1 MRDLSHDE
9 LYQKMSDYRELLKKS
24 SPMAIEQFLET
35 EFCQEVR
42 RRAKSDLFFL
52 AKYFIGYDGQKND
65 LITERVHRRVCD
77 LFVQKMDDKSI
88 AEQDE
93 RKERML
99 LYPRGCMKSTL
110 NGIDAVQWVLNFPNI
125 RILFMTADTDL
136 SETFLKEFKSRFIIK
151 EVPSFMNIFFP
162 EFCVED
168 TKLALGNVSEFTTPA
183 RTNKDISEPTV
194 TASSIDSTLSGHH
207 YDVLK
212 SDDVIS
218 NRNSGSDDLL
228 LKLYKNFYINK
239 KTLMPYGYLD
249 IIGTR
254 YNTLDLYGKILENN
268 VGEIVHLKDEESGLL
283 PSWEYIENKDSGL
296 QIVIGRA
303 IVPKAGVL
311 KDIKELLEEEAIL
324 LFPEYL
330 TFKKLRKEWHENEPA
345 SEGQY
350 NQNPRPKSTT
360 TFDLPLLHRQTVE
373 HTKIPYSG
381 PITITWD
388 FAFSKKKGRDYST
401 GCVVRW
407 NDKGHAF
414 IIDLIRDK
422 FLPTD
427 LAKAVVK
434 LAKDWRP
441 QIIGIEKSM
450 GADFL
455 ESEIIRQ
462 AQDTGIP
469 EVMSVCGRIDWY
481 KPDNQKD
488 AKTIRMASLHPWLVD
503 GRMWFAKFLPYL
515 DVLYD
520 EFQDCMTS
528 HHHDDIPDVISQQP
542 RYAPRINQLI
552 EQKDLSSYSVA
563 ADASFNLLF
572 IPGSDAFGNIGFANP
587 QAVPIVPVQIERGP
601 EAETPYPDAPAICG
615 AGLCG

>member
-1 MRDLSHDE
+1 LLDFSHDDLYGKMVEFRDL
-9 LYQKMSDYRELLKKS
+9 LKTS
-24 SPMAIEQFLET
+24 TPMDPEQFLLT
-35 EFCQEVR
+35 DFAQEVR
-42 RRAKSDLFFL
+42 RRAKCDLFFL
-52 AKYFIGYDGQKND
+52 AKYVIGYDNQKNE
-65 LITERVHRRVCD
+65 LLLERVHRRVCD
-77 LFVQKMDDKSI
+77 LFVQKMDSKSI

-93 RKERML
+93 RKERLL
-99 LYPRGCMKSTL
+99 LYPRGCFKSTL

-136 SETFLKEFKSRFIIK
+136 AETFLKEFKSRFIIK
-151 EVPSFMNIFFP
+151 ESPSFMNIFFP

-168 TKLALGNVSEFTTPA
+168 TKLALGNVSSFTTPA

-254 YNTLDLYGKILENN
+254 YHTLDLYGRILENN
-268 VGEIVHLKDEESGLL
+268 VGELVHLKDEESGLL

-350 NQNPRPKSTT
+350 NQNPRPKSTI
-360 TFDLPLLHRQTVE
+360 TFDLPLLHRQTID

-401 GCVVRW
+401 GVVVRW

-414 IIDLIRDK
+414 IIDLVRDK
-422 FLPTD
+422 FSPTD

-441 QIIGIEKSM
+441 QIIGIEKAAGSEL
-450 GADFL
+450 L
-455 ESEIIRQ
+455 EPAIISESIK
-462 AQDTGIP
+462 TGIP
-469 EVMSVCGRIDWY
+469 EVMSVCGKIDWI
-481 KPDNQKD
+481 KTDNQKD
-488 AKTIRMASLHPWLVD
+488 AKAIRMASLHPWLVD
-503 GRMWFAKFLPYL
+503 NRMFFANFLPYL
-515 DVLYD
+515 DVLYN
-520 EFQDCMTS
+520 EFQDCMVS
-528 HHHDDIPDVISQQP
+528 HHHEDIPDVISQQP

-552 EQKDLSSYSVA
+552 EEKTLSSYSA
-563 ADASFNLLF
+563 EDASFNLLF

-587 QAVPIVPVQIERGP
+587 QAPIAVPVQVEQGP
-601 EAETPYPDAPAICG
+601 RAESAYEDAPAILG
-615 AGLCG
+615 SGLFG

>member
-1 MRDLSHDE
+1 MKDFSHDE
-9 LYQKMSDYRELLKKS
+9 LYDKMLQFRDVLKKS
-24 SPMAIEQFLET
+24 PMDPAQYLET
-35 EFCQEVR
+35 DFCQEVR
-42 RRAKSDLFFL
+42 RRSKSDLFFL
-52 AKYFIGYDGQKND
+52 AKYLIGYDNQKND
-65 LITERVHRRVCD
+65 LINERVHRRICD
-77 LFVQKMDDKSI
+77 LFVQKTDSKTI

-93 RKERML
+93 RKVRML
-99 LYPRGCMKSTL
+99 LYPRGTLKSWF
-110 NGIDAVQWVLNFPNI
+110 NGIDAVQWVLVFPNI

-136 SETFLKEFKSRFIIK
+136 SETFLGEFKSRFVIK
-151 EVPSFMNIFFP
+151 EHPSFMNIFFP

-168 TKLALGNVSEFTTPA
+168 KKLALGNVSEFTTPA
-183 RTNKDISEPTV
+183 RTNKDIGEPTV

-218 NRNSGSDDLL
+218 NRNSGSDDQL
-228 LKLYKNFYINK
+228 LKIYKNFYINK
-239 KTLMPYGYLD
+239 KTLMAYGYLD

-254 YNTLDLYGKILENN
+254 YHTLDLYGKIIENN

-283 PSWEYIENKDSGL
+283 PSWEIIENKDTGL

-303 IVPKAGVL
+303 IVPRAGVL

-330 TFKKLRKEWHENEPA
+330 SFKKLRQEWHENEPA

-360 TFDLPLLHRQTVE
+360 TFDLPLLHRQTID

-401 GCVVRW
+401 GSVVRW

-441 QIIGIEKSM
+441 QVIGIEKSM

-488 AKTIRMASLHPWLVD
+488 AKTIRMAALHPWLFD

-542 RYAPRINQLI
+542 RYAPRIQQLI
-552 EQKDLSSYSVA
+552 ETK
-563 ADASFNLLF
+563 DASAYSIASDASYNLLF

-587 QAVPIVPVQIERGP
+587 QAVPTLPVPVETGP
-601 EAETPYPDAPAICG
+601 RAETPYEDAMPICG

>member
-1 MRDLSHDE
+1 VRDLSHDE
-9 LYQKMSDYRELLKKS
+9 LYDKMVQFRDLAKKS
-24 SPMAIEQFLET
+24 TPMPWEQFLKT
-35 EFCQEVR
+35 DFCQEVR
-42 RRAKSDLFFL
+42 RRSKSDLFFL
-52 AKYFIGYDGQKND
+52 AKYLIGYDNQKNE
-65 LITERVHRRVCD
+65 LLLERVHRRVCD

-99 LYPRGCMKSTL
+99 LYPRGCFKSTL

-125 RILFMTADTDL
+125 RILFMTADKDL
-136 SETFLKEFKSRFIIK
+136 SETFLKEFKSRFTIK
-151 EVPSFMNIFFP
+151 ESASFMNIFFP
-162 EFCVED
+162 DFCVED
-168 TKLALGNVSEFTTPA
+168 AKLALGNVSSFTTPA

-254 YNTLDLYGKILENN
+254 YHTLDLYGKILENN

-303 IVPKAGVL
+303 IVPRVGVL

-360 TFDLPLLHRQTVE
+360 TFDLPLLHRQTID

-407 NDKGHAF
+407 NDKGQAF
-414 IIDLIRDK
+414 IIDLVRDK
-422 FLPTD
+422 FSPTD
-427 LAKAVVK
+427 LAKAVVD

-455 ESEIIRQ
+455 EAEIVRQ
-462 AQDTGIP
+462 AQNTGIP

-488 AKTIRMASLHPWLVD
+488 AKAIRMGALHPWLVD
-503 GRMWFAKFLPYL
+503 NRMFFANFLPYL
-515 DVLYD
+515 DVLYN
-520 EFQDCMTS
+520 EFQDCMVS

-542 RYAPRINQLI
+542 RYAPRITQLI
-552 EQKDLSSYSVA
+552 QTKELSSYSVE
-563 ADASFNLLF
+563 DASFNLLF
-572 IPGSDAFGNIGFANP
+572 IPGSDCFGNIGFANP
-587 QAVPIVPVQIERGP
+587 QSLPIVPVPVESGP
-601 EAETPYPDAPAICG
+601 EAESMYEDAPSILG
-615 AGLCG
+615 AGLRG